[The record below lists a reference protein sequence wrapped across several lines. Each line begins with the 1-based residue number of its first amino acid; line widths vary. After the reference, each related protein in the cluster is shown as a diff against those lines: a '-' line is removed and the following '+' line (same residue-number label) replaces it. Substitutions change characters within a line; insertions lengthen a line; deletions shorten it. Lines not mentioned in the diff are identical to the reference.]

1 MTNEP
6 EDNGEMLD
14 TDTPVRRRGPY
25 KPRNPQRDAPRS
37 GPRVHRS
44 ANGEILTRSRRG
56 GLDPFVVPLGFEPEG
71 FKYQWCVMASLGN
84 KDIAQDFYNE
94 FYQNG
99 WRPVPAKRHDG
110 HWMPKGYDGAIVVR
124 GQALM
129 ERPEEMCIEAANEDK
144 RNAIQQ
150 MRDRDESLMGGK
162 AQLNKAMRDGF
173 EMGGKYRGT
182 GGNLKMSIDPALD
195 IPMPSHKLAEP
206 GE

>member
-1 MTNEP
+1 MTEET
-6 EDNGEMLD
+6 EDMLD
-14 TDTPVRRRGPY
+14 TEVPARRGRPPGRRNQ
-25 KPRNPQRDAPRS
+25 PRDGVRTEP
-37 GPRVHRS
+37 HTYLS
-44 ANGEILTRSRRG
+44 ADGEVLTRSRKG
-56 GLDPFVVPLGFEPEG
+56 GLDPFVVPLGFEPPG
-71 FKYQWCVMASLGN
+71 FKYQWCVTASLGN

-99 WRPVPAKRHDG
+99 WRPVPAKRHNG
-110 HWMPKGYDGAIVVR
+110 YWMPKGYDGPIVVR

-129 ERPEEMCIEAANEDK
+129 ERPEGMCIEAANEDK

-162 AQLNKAMRDGF
+162 AAVAKAMRDGF

-182 GGNLKMSIDPALD
+182 GGSLKMSIDPALD
-195 IPMPSHKLAEP
+195 VPMPSHKLAEP